1 MPADEALDP
10 PDVLPQPPL
19 EGRLRYRSGA
29 VARMLRMP
37 VATLRIWERRYQVTE
52 VHCTPAGHRLYA
64 AEDVKRLAL
73 LKQLTG
79 IGHAISHIAKLSLTQ
94 LQEVAQG
101 HARLLERAPEA
112 AADRAVASAGAGPVP
127 PRRYD
132 DAALAVFAGLSGNIA
147 CECPAQ
153 VVALLGQLTQF
164 EDYSAQCQQLNPAD
178 AALHAELQR
187 VAGTARALFEQ
198 ALEQIAIYE
207 GLLPQPTAAA
217 GRVAASGDVI

>member
-1 MPADEALDP
+1 MPADEALEP
-10 PDVLPQPPL
+10 PESLQPPL
-19 EGRLRYRSGA
+19 ADGRLRYRSGA

-37 VATLRIWERRYQVTE
+37 VATLRIWERRYQVTDI
-52 VHCTPAGHRLYA
+52 HCTPAGHRLYA

-94 LQEVAQG
+94 LQDVAQS
-101 HARLLERAPEA
+101 HARLLERTPETP
-112 AADRAVASAGAGPVP
+112 ADRAVASLLAVPVP

-132 DAALAVFAGLSGNIA
+132 DAALAVFARLSGNIA

-178 AALHAELQR
+178 AALHADLQR

-198 ALEQIAIYE
+198 ALEQVAIHE
-207 GLLPQPTAAA
+207 GLLPQPVLLAV
-217 GRVAASGDVI
+217 GRAT

>member
-1 MPADEALDP
+1 MPADETLDL
-10 PDVLPQPPL
+10 PDALPQAQL

-52 VHCTPAGHRLYA
+52 AHRTPAGHRLYA

-94 LQEVAQG
+94 LQDVAQG

-112 AADRAVASAGAGPVP
+112 AAARAVASVASAQAGPVP

-132 DAALAVFAGLSGNIA
+132 DAALAVFAQLSGNIA

-153 VVALLGQLTQF
+153 VVTLLGQLTQF

-178 AALHAELQR
+178 AALHADLQR
-187 VAGTARALFEQ
+187 VAGMARALFEQ

-207 GLLPQPTAAA
+207 GLLPPTGPAVPGAA
-217 GRVAASGDVI
+217 GLT

>member
-37 VATLRIWERRYQVTE
+37 VATLRIWERRYQVTD
-52 VHCTPAGHRLYA
+52 VYCTPAGHRLYA

-79 IGHAISHIAKLSLTQ
+79 IGHAISHIAKLSLAQ
-94 LQEVAQG
+94 LQDVAQG

-112 AADRAVASAGAGPVP
+112 AAGRVPAASLLAEPVP

-207 GLLPQPTAAA
+207 GLLPPPAELA
-217 GRVAASGDVI
+217 GPGGAT

>member
-1 MPADEALDP
+1 MPADEIIDPTALLH
-10 PDVLPQPPL
+10 LPL
-19 EGRLRYRSGA
+19 TDGRLRYRSGA

-37 VATLRIWERRYQVTE
+37 VATLRIWERRYQVTD
-52 VHCTPAGHRLYA
+52 VHCTAAGHRLYA

-94 LQEVAQG
+94 LQDVAQG
-101 HARLLERAPEA
+101 HARLLEREPVT
-112 AADRAVASAGAGPVP
+112 AADRAVVSVASARAGAVP

-132 DAALAVFAGLSGNIA
+132 DAALAVFAQLSGNIA

-178 AALHAELQR
+178 AALHADLQR
-187 VAGTARALFEQ
+187 VAGTARSLFEQ

-207 GLLPQPTAAA
+207 GLLTPPAGPTSA
-217 GRVAASGDVI
+217 GAT